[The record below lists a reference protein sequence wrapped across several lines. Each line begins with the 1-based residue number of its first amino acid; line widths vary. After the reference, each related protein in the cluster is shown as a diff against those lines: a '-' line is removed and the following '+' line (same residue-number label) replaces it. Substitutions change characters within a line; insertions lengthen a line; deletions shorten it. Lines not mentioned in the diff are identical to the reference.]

1 MATIGSMLR
10 PGGGTLS
17 QQGAN
22 GTTALRLWLF
32 ALAALV
38 ALMVVIGGA
47 TRLTGS
53 GLSITEWQP
62 IVGTIPPLTDAAWQD
77 AFEKYKAIPQYQKL
91 NKGMSLD
98 AFKSIFWWEWSHRL
112 LGRLIGAFFL
122 LPFLYFVARGRVRGP
137 LAWQLGGLFVLGG
150 LQGALG
156 WFMVMSGLS
165 QRTEVSQ
172 YRLAA
177 HLLLASALFA
187 ALLWTALRLRAPGS
201 HHISLRTEARGSA
214 AIGRL
219 IVALTFVQIGAG
231 ALVAGLKAG
240 LAYDTWP
247 LMDGHLVPNGI
258 ALLQPWWENLFENA
272 ATVQFD
278 HRMIA
283 YALGVLVLWH
293 ATRVIRSADDEE
305 MRLSAWGLLAA
316 LVLQIALGVAT
327 LLLHVP
333 LHLALT
339 HQAVAMLVLAAAI
352 WHVYALG
359 RR

>member
-1 MATIGSMLR
+1 MATIGSITG
-10 PGGGTLS
+10 PGDGTLPR
-17 QQGAN
+17 QEARDI
-22 GTTALRLWLF
+22 TALRVWLA

-38 ALMVVIGGA
+38 VLMVVVGGA

-62 IVGTIPPLTDAAWQD
+62 IVGTLPPLTDAAWQD
-77 AFEKYKAIPQYQKL
+77 AFEKYKAIPQYEKL
-91 NKGMSLD
+91 NKGMSLE
-98 AFKSIFWWEWSHRL
+98 AFKGIFWWEWAHRF

-122 LPFLYFVARGRVRGP
+122 LPFLYFLARGQVRGP
-137 LAWQLGGLFVLGG
+137 LAWRLGGLFVLGG

-156 WFMVMSGLS
+156 WFMVKSGLS
-165 QRTEVSQ
+165 LRTDVSQ

-187 ALLWTALRLRAPGS
+187 ALLWTALRLPSPGPQR
-201 HHISLRTEARGSA
+201 IRLRTEARGSA
-214 AIGRL
+214 LFGWL

-240 LAYDTWP
+240 LAYNTWP
-247 LMDGHLVPNGI
+247 LMDGHLIPSGI
-258 ALLQPWWENLFENA
+258 ALLQPWWENIFENA

-278 HRMIA
+278 HRLIA
-283 YALGVLVLWH
+283 YVLAAFVLWQ
-293 ATRVIRSADDEE
+293 AARVIRTADDEQ
-305 MRLSAWGLLAA
+305 MRYSAWT
-316 LVLQIALGVAT
+316 LVFAVALQIAFGIAT

-339 HQAVAMLVLAAAI
+339 HQAVAMLVLAAAV
-352 WHVYALG
+352 WHVHTLT

>member
-1 MATIGSMLR
+1 MATIGSIPL
-10 PGGGTLS
+10 PGDGTTRRQDARGS
-17 QQGAN
+17 
-22 GTTALRLWLF
+22 TALRVWLF

-38 ALMVVIGGA
+38 MLMVVVGGA

-62 IVGTIPPLTDAAWQD
+62 IVGTIPPLTEGAWQA
-77 AFEKYKAIPQYQKL
+77 AFEKYKAIPQYEKL

-98 AFKSIFWWEWSHRL
+98 AFKGIFWWEWAHRL

-122 LPFLYFVARGRVRGP
+122 LPFLYFLARGLVRGP
-137 LAWQLGGLFVLGG
+137 LAWRLGGLFVLGG

-156 WFMVMSGLS
+156 WFMVKSGLS
-165 QRTEVSQ
+165 LRTDVSQ

-187 ALLWTALRLRAPGS
+187 ALLWTVLRLPAPKS
-201 HHISLRTEARGSA
+201 QRIRLRTEARGSA
-214 AIGRL
+214 AVGWL

-240 LAYDTWP
+240 LAYNTWP
-247 LMDGHLVPNGI
+247 LMDGHIVPAGI
-258 ALLQPWWENLFENA
+258 ALLQPWWENAFENA

-283 YALGVLVLWH
+283 YLLAAIVLWH
-293 ATRVIRSADDEE
+293 ATRVIRSADDEQ
-305 MRLSAWGLLAA
+305 MRLSACVLLLAVA
-316 LVLQIALGVAT
+316 LQIALGIAT
-327 LLLHVP
+327 LLLQVP

-352 WHVYALG
+352 WHVHTLA